1 MSKKSRRIVFYGMLI
16 IAFLAVTIYEF
27 LTPNMSDDLIYWD
40 TVHTADNV
48 FDLFKQEAGHWL
60 SHTGR
65 SVSHIILR
73 IFLFIN
79 VKAVFNIVAGAV
91 FVILTLLIYANVQGK
106 KEYDVKVYG
115 FILIMLWFLDPAI
128 ANTVFWEDGACNYMF
143 TMTIIMGFIT
153 LYRKNLDV
161 ASVSMFSENITGQNK
176 EKTWIFAFGMFLYG
190 IIAGW
195 CNENTSGGLILF
207 MLIELGYRYIKNQ
220 KNFSFIKPWM
230 ITGLVGSIIGFIM
243 MILSPGNYGRLNVTE
258 EEHTGLVAMLARF
271 LKITLNIKNHYI
283 ILVAAFMAI
292 LVFIFYFC
300 ERNELFVR
308 SVRFM
313 TLFTVLFVATCYA
326 LIMIPS
332 SELRSYYGAGIFLMT
347 AIAQG
352 IATLGKCKEKLIKA
366 TITAIAIIA
375 GVIFSLSYF
384 EDGANLARIKREFDE
399 RDAYLTEMAANGADD
414 VQAPMLRP
422 LWQTRFSVAYEADIH
437 EDWQYW
443 INFFMAQHYGLG
455 TIHGVERENWDVY

>member
-1 MSKKSRRIVFYGMLI
+1 MSKKHRKIVFYGMLI
-16 IAFLAVTIYEF
+16 LTFLAVTIYEF

-40 TVHTADNV
+40 AVHTANNF
-48 FDLFKQEAGHWL
+48 FDLFRQEVEHWL

-65 SVSHIILR
+65 SVSHMILR
-73 IFLFIN
+73 VFLYIN
-79 VKAVFNIVAGAV
+79 VKAVFNVVAGAV
-91 FVILTLLIYANVQGK
+91 FVILSLLIYANVQGK

-143 TMTIIMGFIT
+143 TLTIIMGFIT
-153 LYRKNLDV
+153 LYRKNLDS
-161 ASVSMFSENITGQNK
+161 ANVSLFAENGTGKNR
-176 EKTWIFAFGMFLYG
+176 EKTWLFALGMFLYG
-190 IIAGW
+190 IVAGW

-207 MLIELGYRYIKNQ
+207 MLIELGYCYIKNQ
-220 KNFSFIKPWM
+220 KKFSFVKPWM
-230 ITGLVGSIIGFIM
+230 ITGLAGSLIGFIM
-243 MILSPGNYGRLNVTE
+243 MVLSPGNYGRLDATE
-258 EEHTGLVAMLARF
+258 EAHTGMVAVLARF

-283 ILVAAFMAI
+283 ILVAAFIVI

-313 TLFTVLFVATCYA
+313 ALFAVLFVATCYA

-332 SELRSYYGAGIFLMT
+332 SELRSYYGASVFLMT

-352 IATLGKCKEKLIKA
+352 VSTLVRCKEKLIKA
-366 TITAIAIIA
+366 TLTAIVVIA
-375 GVIFSLSYF
+375 GVIFALGYF
-384 EDGANLARIKREFDE
+384 DDGANLARIKREFDE
-399 RDAYLTEMAANGADD
+399 RDAYLTEMAANGEDD

-422 LWQTRFSVAYEADIH
+422 LWQTRFSVAYEADIQ
-437 EDWQYW
+437 EDWQFW